1 MTMQARAHTSGSLSI
16 GAVARRAGLHISAIR
31 YYESRGLIPIAR
43 RVAGKRVYDDSVFE
57 SIALVR
63 IAQDAGFTLAEV
75 RTLVS
80 GFDTATPASARWQ
93 TMARRKLADVE
104 ARIDQA
110 ERMKALLEGLLEC
123 RCETLE
129 ECVRR
134 RNAALRAAGVSSL
147 ALYASAPVTTPRPR
161 PAIARAPRAPVAAA
175 ASSTTRKRS

>member
-1 MTMQARAHTSGSLSI
+1 MQPRADTCGSLSI
-16 GAVARRAGLHISAIR
+16 GAVARRSGLRVSAIR
-31 YYESRGLIPIAR
+31 YYESLGLIPTAR
-43 RVAGKRVYDDSVFE
+43 RVASKRVYDESVFE

-63 IAQDAGFTLAEV
+63 IAQEAGFTLAEV

-110 ERMKALLEGLLEC
+110 ERMKAMLEGLLRC
-123 RCETLE
+123 RCETLD

-134 RNAALRAAGVSSL
+134 RNAALRAAGVASR
-147 ALYASAPVTTPRPR
+147 ALYGTAPVTPPRPR
-161 PAIARAPRAPVAAA
+161 PATARAPRAPVVATG
-175 ASSTTRKRS
+175 SSTTRTRP